1 MKAKKIISW
10 GLIGGL
16 SIGSVIGVKAFADMP
31 SNTIEKNTV
40 MTRNVAVQS
49 DDKETREL
57 ALNYIERY
65 LNEKVDVNSLYEK
78 SEIINVDGK
87 EIDAISW
94 STTNDNNAENI
105 RYTATLDIKTNE
117 LRSLQ
122 YMPEDSK
129 NENYKNFSY
138 KEGKDLATKF
148 IEENNLLDNK
158 DFKLA
163 SEERSA
169 EEENEFPAKYNTFI
183 FEYDGGKKCVIQV
196 SNDLKKVTQII
207 FYDESQGLG

>member
-1 MKAKKIISW
+1 MKANKIISW

-16 SIGSVIGVKAFADMP
+16 SIGSVIGVKAFANMP
-31 SNTIEKNTV
+31 DNTIEKNTV

-49 DDKETREL
+49 DHKESREL

-87 EIDAISW
+87 EIYAISW

-105 RYTATLDIKTNE
+105 RYTAAINAETNE

-122 YMPEDSK
+122 YIPELPEGD
-129 NENYKNFSY
+129 NYKNFSY

-148 IEENNLLDNK
+148 IVENNLLDNK

-163 SEERSA
+163 SKEISA
-169 EEENEFPAKYNTFI
+169 EEENKFPSEYNTFV
-183 FEYDGGKKCVIQV
+183 FEYDGGKKCVITV
-196 SNDLKKVTQII
+196 SNDLKKVTQVI
-207 FYDESQGLG
+207 FHDESERLG